1 MTNPRKP
8 SPEDRQHGR
17 ELSRRRKSL
26 GLAQAEVASF
36 LGVSTQ
42 QYGKY
47 ERGENR
53 MSVARFEVIERFLNQ
68 KEGTSDG
75 LQEAPQAAFEPP
87 VSKAT
92 AQKHHDRV
100 AKALREIEADL
111 AIVQRFL
118 DQN

>member
-26 GLAQAEVASF
+26 GLSQAEVAAF

-53 MSVARFEVIERFLNQ
+53 MSVARFEVIERFLSQ
-68 KEGTSDG
+68 KEGSPDG
-75 LQEAPQAAFEPP
+75 MRETPQTAFQAP

-92 AQKHHDRV
+92 AQKHYDRIV
-100 AKALREIEADL
+100 KGMREIEADL

>member
-8 SPEDRQHGR
+8 SAEDRQHGR
-17 ELSRRRKSL
+17 ELSRRRKAL
-26 GLAQAEVASF
+26 GLSQGEVAVF
-36 LGVSTQ
+36 LGISTQ

-53 MSVARFEVIERFLNQ
+53 MSVARFEVIERFLSQ
-68 KEGTSDG
+68 KEGNADG
-75 LQEAPQAAFEPP
+75 LQEAPQAAFQPP

-92 AQKHHDRV
+92 AQKHYDRIV
-100 AKALREIEADL
+100 KGMREIEADL